1 MNGGQCR
8 DYLRKIQESGV
19 KFGLANVRA
28 VLAALGEPQK
38 DFPSVVV
45 AGTNGKGSVCAMLAE
60 IFTLHGLR
68 VGLYT
73 SPHLVRV
80 EERIRIGRAPI
91 PARSFCRLLT
101 VLRSTIDG
109 LIDAG
114 KLAWAPTY
122 FETLTCLALLYF
134 REVRVDM
141 AVLEVGMGGRL
152 DATNVVHPVGTVITT
167 VSRDHQEYLGRTL
180 GRIAFEKAGIIKPG
194 IPVVCGL
201 YSGTARD
208 VIRRR
213 AREKGAPFV
222 AVFEDARALRPER
235 KARGYRFSF
244 HWRGETYDFRPR
256 LPGAHQGRNAA
267 VALVAA
273 LSLRL
278 TKRPPAK
285 RTILR
290 GIGRAEWPG
299 RLEVVGRRPLIVLDG
314 AHNEEGARA
323 IGAYAAAFLPRPLT
337 VVFAAMKDKDIP
349 RLTRCLFQP
358 AQTVVLTGL
367 PMARAASPEEVL
379 RLAFRPGNR
388 VFVEPDPAAALRRAR
403 EVTPRRG
410 CILVTGSLFLV
421 GEVKKRI
428 DFSGQKC

>member
-1 MNGGQCR
+1 MNGRQCR

-28 VLAALGEPQK
+28 VLGALGRPQQA
-38 DFPSVVV
+38 FPSVLV

-91 PARSFCRLLT
+91 SARSFCRLLT
-101 VLRSTIDG
+101 VLRTTIDG
-109 LIDAG
+109 LIEAG
-114 KLAWAPTY
+114 KLASAPTY
-122 FETLTCLALLYF
+122 FETLTCLALLCF
-134 REVRVDM
+134 RDERVDI

-152 DATNVVHPVGTVITT
+152 DATNVVDPVGTVITT
-167 VSRDHQEYLGRTL
+167 ISRDHLEYLGRTL
-180 GRIAFEKAGIIKPG
+180 GRIAFEKAGIIKPRV
-194 IPVVCGL
+194 PVVCGL
-201 YSGTARD
+201 PSGTARD
-208 VIRRR
+208 VILKR
-213 AREKGAPFV
+213 ARERGAPFIS
-222 AVFEDARALRPER
+222 VFEEPGALAAR
-235 KARGYRFSF
+235 KTARGYRFSF
-244 HWRGETYDFRPR
+244 HWRDETYDFRPR

-278 TKRPPAK
+278 AENRPAK
-285 RTILR
+285 RTIVR

-299 RLEVVGRRPLIVLDG
+299 RLEIVGRRPLIVLDG
-314 AHNEEGARA
+314 AHNEEAARA
-323 IGAYAAAFLPRPLT
+323 VGAYAAEFLPRPLT
-337 VVFAAMKDKDIP
+337 LVFAAMKDKDIR
-349 RLTRCLFQP
+349 RLTRFLFP
-358 AQTVVLTGL
+358 AAQTVVLTGL
-367 PMARAASPEEVL
+367 PMPRAASPDEVL
-379 RLAFRPGNR
+379 RVSFRRPHR
-388 VFVEPDPAAALRRAR
+388 VLVEPAPAAALRRALH
-403 EVTPRRG
+403 VTPRRG